1 MKLKYLLGIGMACL
15 MICSCSEEYMSFEGT
30 DRIQFKTKAEE
41 VYTFAYYP
49 ESKQEDTVR
58 IEIISVG
65 EVTDFPRTVTSPT
78 EMISVGE
85 VTDFP
90 RTVRFEQVTKEWK
103 YTYDEEDPK
112 KVVDSTYV
120 DMEFP
125 AVAGVHYKS
134 LGEKNELIL
143 PANQNVLKVNVVVKR
158 EDISLQKNARKL
170 VLRLLPSDDFETGEV
185 NKLVKSITISDKLE
199 RPTRWRDNDYY
210 YQRYLGNWSEAKH
223 RFMIDVTGQKWDNNF
238 LAYIINNYD
247 TWTLRDYYLAKIK
260 KELAEYNA
268 DPKNNPPLKDENGKE
283 VIFP

>member
-65 EVTDFPRTVTSPT
+65 EVTDFPRTV
-78 EMISVGE
+78 
-85 VTDFP
+85 
-90 RTVRFEQVTKEWK
+90 RFEQVTKEWK

-143 PANQNVLKVNVVVKR
+143 PANQNVLKLNVIVKR
-158 EDISLQKNARKL
+158 EDAGLRKNARKL
-170 VLRLLPSDDFETGEV
+170 VLRLLPSDDFQTGEV
-185 NKLVKSITISDKLE
+185 
-199 RPTRWRDNDYY
+199 
-210 YQRYLGNWSEAKH
+210 RY
-223 RFMIDVTGQKWDNNF
+223 RFMIDITGQKWDNDF
-238 LAYIINNYD
+238 LVYIIGNYD
-247 TWTLRDYYLAKIK
+247 TYSLRDYYLAKIK
-260 KELAEYNA
+260 KALAEYNA

-283 VIFP
+283 VVFP

>member
-58 IEIISVG
+58 IEI
-65 EVTDFPRTVTSPT
+65 
-78 EMISVGE
+78 ISVGE

-223 RFMIDVTGQKWDNNF
+223 RFMINVTGQKWDNNF